1 MLTGDG
7 RMAEKKK
14 EYLIGDVS
22 RIVGM
27 SRDALRFYEK
37 KGVIRSQKKENGYR
51 YFSEDDIYRLMC
63 IVYRRKMNDSLEE
76 IREFVKDDKSVAN
89 MREHLKKRVQEE
101 EKEIRRHRQTIA
113 RLELTL
119 TDMDR
124 IEECSGRYT
133 LKSFPEAYILDT
145 CQDIYEGLRQWFS
158 MSSEVSGLDMTY
170 FYNQF
175 SVRNGQLES
184 RGTKLLVYKGLE
196 PFISK
201 QFDLSSYPSTEPV
214 SCIYTIESSEELFPD
229 ASMAQRME
237 EWGRSHGLV
246 PEGILYSNNMSSF
259 LGEETNIYYLEL
271 YMPVVQSSYHR

>member
-76 IREFVKDDKSVAN
+76 IRDFVKDDKSVAN

-101 EKEIRRHRQTIA
+101 EKEIRRQA
-113 RLELTL
+113 DNCKAG
-119 TDMDR
+119 TDSDR
-124 IEECSGRYT
+124 YGPY
-133 LKSFPEAYILDT
+133 
-145 CQDIYEGLRQWFS
+145 
-158 MSSEVSGLDMTY
+158 
-170 FYNQF
+170 
-175 SVRNGQLES
+175 
-184 RGTKLLVYKGLE
+184 
-196 PFISK
+196 
-201 QFDLSSYPSTEPV
+201 
-214 SCIYTIESSEELFPD
+214 
-229 ASMAQRME
+229 
-237 EWGRSHGLV
+237 
-246 PEGILYSNNMSSF
+246 
-259 LGEETNIYYLEL
+259 
-271 YMPVVQSSYHR
+271 

>member
-76 IREFVKDDKSVAN
+76 IRDFVKDDKSVAN

-101 EKEIRRHRQTIA
+101 QKEIRRHRQTIA

-124 IEECSGRYT
+124 IEECSGR
-133 LKSFPEAYILDT
+133 
-145 CQDIYEGLRQWFS
+145 
-158 MSSEVSGLDMTY
+158 
-170 FYNQF
+170 
-175 SVRNGQLES
+175 
-184 RGTKLLVYKGLE
+184 
-196 PFISK
+196 
-201 QFDLSSYPSTEPV
+201 
-214 SCIYTIESSEELFPD
+214 
-229 ASMAQRME
+229 
-237 EWGRSHGLV
+237 
-246 PEGILYSNNMSSF
+246 
-259 LGEETNIYYLEL
+259 
-271 YMPVVQSSYHR
+271 

>member
-1 MLTGDG
+1 
-7 RMAEKKK
+7 
-14 EYLIGDVS
+14 
-22 RIVGM
+22 
-27 SRDALRFYEK
+27 
-37 KGVIRSQKKENGYR
+37 
-51 YFSEDDIYRLMC
+51 MC

-76 IREFVKDDKSVAN
+76 IRDFVKDDKSVAN

-184 RGTKLLVYKGLE
+184 RGTSCWYIKAWSRLSASSLIFQATRLQNLYPV
-196 PFISK
+196 FI
-201 QFDLSSYPSTEPV
+201 P
-214 SCIYTIESSEELFPD
+214 
-229 ASMAQRME
+229 
-237 EWGRSHGLV
+237 
-246 PEGILYSNNMSSF
+246 
-259 LGEETNIYYLEL
+259 
-271 YMPVVQSSYHR
+271 

>member
-63 IVYRRKMNDSLEE
+63 IVYHRKMNDSLEE
-76 IREFVKDDKSVAN
+76 IRDFVKDDKSVAN

-119 TDMDR
+119 TDMD
-124 IEECSGRYT
+124 
-133 LKSFPEAYILDT
+133 
-145 CQDIYEGLRQWFS
+145 
-158 MSSEVSGLDMTY
+158 
-170 FYNQF
+170 
-175 SVRNGQLES
+175 
-184 RGTKLLVYKGLE
+184 
-196 PFISK
+196 
-201 QFDLSSYPSTEPV
+201 LSL
-214 SCIYTIESSEELFPD
+214 IHI
-229 ASMAQRME
+229 
-237 EWGRSHGLV
+237 
-246 PEGILYSNNMSSF
+246 
-259 LGEETNIYYLEL
+259 
-271 YMPVVQSSYHR
+271 